1 VEYKNV
7 LHTLQ
12 REIAKIMALYEDGE
26 YAKALCWDLDDLTK
40 LRQKYNLK
48 QTTDELARIM
58 EQCDE
63 NGDFDDAV
71 DEMYQEIERLTVIVA
86 QKEKGKE

>member
-1 VEYKNV
+1 
-7 LHTLQ
+7 
-12 REIAKIMALYEDGE
+12 MALYNNGE
-26 YAKALCWDLDDLTK
+26 YAKALHWDVEDIEN

-48 QTTDELARIM
+48 QSTEQLARIM

-63 NGDFDDAV
+63 NGYFDDIA

-86 QKEKGKE
+86 QKEKGKK

>member
-1 VEYKNV
+1 MFSDP
-7 LHTLQ
+7 L
-12 REIAKIMALYEDGE
+12 REDGE
-26 YAKALCWDLDDLTK
+26 YAKALYWDLDSLTE

-63 NGDFDDAV
+63 NGYFDDIA
-71 DEMYQEIERLTVIVA
+71 DEMYEEIERLTVIA
-86 QKEKGKE
+86 ALNQKGKE

>member
-1 VEYKNV
+1 MLYK
-7 LHTLQ
+7 
-12 REIAKIMALYEDGE
+12 DGE
-26 YAKALCWDLDDLTK
+26 YAKALCWDLDSLTDL
-40 LRQKYNLK
+40 RHKYNLK

-63 NGDFDDAV
+63 NGYFDDIA

>member
-1 VEYKNV
+1 
-7 LHTLQ
+7 
-12 REIAKIMALYEDGE
+12 MALYKDGE
-26 YAKALCWDLDDLTK
+26 YAKALCWDLDSLTD
-40 LRQKYNLK
+40 LRQKYSLK

-58 EQCDE
+58 EQCEE
-63 NGDFDDAV
+63 NGDFDDIV

>member
-1 VEYKNV
+1 
-7 LHTLQ
+7 
-12 REIAKIMALYEDGE
+12 MALYNDGE
-26 YAKALCWDLDDLTK
+26 YAKALYWDLDALTE

-48 QTTDELARIM
+48 QSTEQLAKIM
-58 EQCDE
+58 AECND
-63 NGDFDDAV
+63 NGHFDDIA

>member
-1 VEYKNV
+1 MYS
-7 LHTLQ
+7 TLFK
-12 REIAKIMALYEDGE
+12 RMTTMALYEDGE
-26 YAKALCWDLDDLTK
+26 YAKALCWDLDSLTD

-48 QTTDELARIM
+48 QTTEQLARIM
-58 EQCDE
+58 EQCEE
-63 NGDFDDAV
+63 NGDFDDIV

>member
-1 VEYKNV
+1 MV
-7 LHTLQ
+7 L
-12 REIAKIMALYEDGE
+12 YNNGE
-26 YAKALCWDLDDLTK
+26 YAKALHWDVEDIEN

-48 QTTDELARIM
+48 QSTEQLARIM

-63 NGDFDDAV
+63 NGYFDDIA